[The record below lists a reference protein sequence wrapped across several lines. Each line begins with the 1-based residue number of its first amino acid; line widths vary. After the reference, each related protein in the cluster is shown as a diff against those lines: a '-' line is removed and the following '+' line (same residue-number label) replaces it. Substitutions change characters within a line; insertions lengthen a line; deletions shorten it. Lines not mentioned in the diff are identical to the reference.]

1 MVGVNGSV
9 FTEEDPT
16 IILFDEG
23 HGQFFNRTLY
33 NQAITDIEDL
43 GMKVVFNTQ
52 EFNAS
57 TLEGIDILIIT
68 DPQESI
74 TFRERNYIRDYL
86 LEEKSMLLLANP
98 LVETN
103 ATLDGHGDY
112 LNYILNEQEFGIL
125 ARFWTQIDSVDL
137 RKPTDVVKN
146 DFSNAGKPE
155 YLILDINTTDHE
167 IFSESE
173 NVSTVITSSCSIQ
186 DAREELIVGSTEAYA
201 DPPSGDPHSFSTNI
215 GLFVLAGRAEN
226 FDVRVAMGG
235 SSIMFSDIEDS
246 YLGSSWYEAEDNAKL
261 WRNTIKWLSAEI
273 QEENIPKPKD
283 DLYIPFLLG
292 ITALAI
298 IFVVGGIFLFMIG
311 SGQQVNVS
319 KVKVITKEEVTKEKG
334 PKKSDDETK
343 TGTSK
348 HTKRD
353 RRLQQIKKHSKSDR
367 RK

>member
-146 DFSNAGKPE
+146 DFSN
-155 YLILDINTTDHE
+155 
-167 IFSESE
+167 
-173 NVSTVITSSCSIQ
+173 
-186 DAREELIVGSTEAYA
+186 
-201 DPPSGDPHSFSTNI
+201 
-215 GLFVLAGRAEN
+215 
-226 FDVRVAMGG
+226 
-235 SSIMFSDIEDS
+235 
-246 YLGSSWYEAEDNAKL
+246 
-261 WRNTIKWLSAEI
+261 
-273 QEENIPKPKD
+273 
-283 DLYIPFLLG
+283 
-292 ITALAI
+292 
-298 IFVVGGIFLFMIG
+298 
-311 SGQQVNVS
+311 
-319 KVKVITKEEVTKEKG
+319 
-334 PKKSDDETK
+334 
-343 TGTSK
+343 
-348 HTKRD
+348 
-353 RRLQQIKKHSKSDR
+353 
-367 RK
+367 

>member
-1 MVGVNGSV
+1 
-9 FTEEDPT
+9 
-16 IILFDEG
+16 
-23 HGQFFNRTLY
+23 
-33 NQAITDIEDL
+33 
-43 GMKVVFNTQ
+43 
-52 EFNAS
+52 
-57 TLEGIDILIIT
+57 
-68 DPQESI
+68 
-74 TFRERNYIRDYL
+74 
-86 LEEKSMLLLANP
+86 
-98 LVETN
+98 
-103 ATLDGHGDY
+103 
-112 LNYILNEQEFGIL
+112 
-125 ARFWTQIDSVDL
+125 
-137 RKPTDVVKN
+137 VKN